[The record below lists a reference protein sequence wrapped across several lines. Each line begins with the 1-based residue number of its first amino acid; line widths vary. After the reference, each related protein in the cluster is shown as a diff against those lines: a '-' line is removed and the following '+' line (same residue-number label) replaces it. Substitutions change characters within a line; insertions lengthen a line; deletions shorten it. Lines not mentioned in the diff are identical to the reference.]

1 MHAATANL
9 YEVLGVPQDADAD
22 TIKKAYRSAAR
33 TSHPDTGGDEE
44 TFKAIG
50 EAYRVLSNPLLRR
63 EHDRAL
69 AHPLHDA
76 PGPDP
81 ATGTDGWEDPH
92 ADQWDDVPTSDPQDA
107 WDDVPVDDVWEDAW
121 DDIGPSTGPDP
132 QQTWSSGGNPC
143 SIGNPGGSTVAQALL
158 DRLPSTAFVFHHV
171 IAGGLR
177 SRVDHV
183 VVHRDS
189 ILLVH
194 DRTWPSGTHT
204 LHGET
209 AHLDGRRNR
218 SSDPGRTIAADT
230 ALLADLPVDQQWT
243 INSMIAVTPAGTGP
257 MDLTGWHHP
266 ATTAVPIGLFADAVT
281 AWAAE
286 RAAGPASP
294 AVIDHLA
301 TRTRR
306 SRTVTH
312 DLPVAPRTP
321 RKAFTGLGRTA
332 DRIIAA
338 ATTTG
343 LAIATAAFALLW
355 FIPLLTTSDPF
366 AALPT
371 GWQAAYAGLGLA
383 LAARVRRNPTAP
395 TDTLPPVDIAHAAH
409 PTSKRTDPTDWL
421 ISRSVMLAA
430 AVPAVRWAAERFPF
444 GLGPTAT
451 GPLLTSSR
459 FAAALL
465 TATTALL
472 LARAILRPGTSAAAW
487 AAVMSAPAHRWPMT
501 LNALRW
507 HAHTAPVHTAVS
519 RLDTHPDSRATAAAI
534 RSS

>member
-1 MHAATANL
+1 MPAATASL
-9 YEVLGVPQDADAD
+9 YEVLGVPHDADAD
-22 TIKKAYRSAAR
+22 TIKKAFRAAAR

-44 TFKAIG
+44 AFKALG
-50 EAYRVLSNPLLRR
+50 EAYRVLSDPLLRR

-69 AHPLHDA
+69 ARPLDA
-76 PGPDP
+76 DPGPDQAP
-81 ATGTDGWEDPH
+81 DPDGWEDPH
-92 ADQWDDVPTSDPQDA
+92 ADA
-107 WDDVPVDDVWEDAW
+107 WDDVPASDPQPAWDDVDVDDVW
-121 DDIGPSTGPDP
+121 DDIGPAAGPDP
-132 QQTWSSGGNPC
+132 QHSWSAPGRPC
-143 SIGNPGGSTVAQALL
+143 SIGVHSDGPVAQALL

-177 SRVDHV
+177 TRIDHV

-204 LHGET
+204 LHGDT
-209 AHLDGRRNR
+209 AHLNGRRNR
-218 SSDPGRTIAADT
+218 SSDPRRSIAADT
-230 ALLADLPVDQQWT
+230 ALLADLPVDPQWT

-257 MDLTGWHHP
+257 IDVTGWHHP
-266 ATTAVPIGLFADAVT
+266 ATTAVPIDLFADAVT
-281 AWAAE
+281 AWAVE
-286 RAAGPASP
+286 RAAGPANP

-312 DLPVAPRTP
+312 DTAAPHTP
-321 RKAFTGLGRTA
+321 RKAFAGLGRRAERTA
-332 DRIIAA
+332 AA

-355 FIPLLTTSDPF
+355 LIPLLVTNDPF

-371 GWQAAYAGLGLA
+371 GWQAAYAGLGIA
-383 LAARVRRNPTAP
+383 LVARARHRRSGTS
-395 TDTLPPVDIAHAAH
+395 DTLPPDDVSSAAH
-409 PTSKRTDPTDWL
+409 PTRRRGIPTDWL
-421 ISRSVMLAA
+421 LSRAMMLAA
-430 AVPAVRWAAERFPF
+430 AVPAIRWAAERFPF

-451 GPLLTSSR
+451 GPLLTSAR

-465 TATTALL
+465 TTTTAVLLVKAIMRPATT
-472 LARAILRPGTSAAAW
+472 AAAW
-487 AAVMSAPAHRWPMT
+487 AAVMSAPSHRWPMT

-507 HAHTAPVHTAVS
+507 HAHTAPVHAAVS
-519 RLDTHPDSRATAAAI
+519 RLDTHADSRPTAAAI
-534 RSS
+534 RSA